1 MEGVILWSVGTG
13 CALLRLRTG
22 ILWPRSH
29 SFLPVLVSSER
40 GDAAQRP
47 HRMKI
52 SPSVKTHIPYGGVQ
66 TRKTETVHK
75 KKKKQIPGQGVKEGT
90 VGNGGWTD
98 LQRGGEECH

>member
-13 CALLRLRTG
+13 CALLRLCTG
-22 ILWPRSH
+22 ILWPQSH

-52 SPSVKTHIPYGGVQ
+52 SPSKHTFLMVASKKGRQ
-66 TRKTETVHK
+66 TVHK
-75 KKKKQIPGQGVKEGT
+75 KKTPGQGGVKEGT

-98 LQRGGEECH
+98 LQRGEEVC